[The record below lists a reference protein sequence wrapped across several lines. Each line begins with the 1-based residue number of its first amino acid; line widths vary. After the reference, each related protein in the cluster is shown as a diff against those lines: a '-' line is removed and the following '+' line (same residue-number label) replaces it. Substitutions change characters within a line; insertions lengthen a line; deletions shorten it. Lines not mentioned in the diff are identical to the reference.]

1 MFDDQPEIP
10 REAEGQTSRVSIHSQ
25 LTPLQAMNATSSDMA
40 ESDVCEAC
48 EKVNAM
54 QEEIDFLRTLLR
66 KKKIPIPNGP
76 YGQKQHGQSDRLQ
89 EASKFIDDLKSKIVE
104 LEEENDE
111 LNEIAQEQT
120 GKVDELNKKIGELRE
135 ERKQFGDYTEQKLQ
149 ELQNMHTR
157 KLREYAKS
165 HPTEHAN
172 TKVGTTA
179 AKPSSD
185 DQNRSSYVQP
195 LGKKP
200 APLIPIMEG
209 PVIEQSF
216 FSRLVGS
223 CIRKKPVV
231 AEPTI
236 VDKIAEPIIVDKI
249 VEPIIVDKIAE
260 PTIVDEIPD
269 WKPQNKEE

>member
-1 MFDDQPEIP
+1 MFYNQPEIP
-10 REAEGQTSRVSIHSQ
+10 REAEAQTSRVSIHSQ
-25 LTPLQAMNATSSDMA
+25 LTPLQAMHATSSDMT
-40 ESDVCEAC
+40 ESDVCKAC
-48 EKVNAM
+48 KKVNAL
-54 QEEIDFLRTLLR
+54 QEEIDFLRTLLS

-89 EASKFIDDLKSKIVE
+89 EASKVIDDLKSKIVE

-135 ERKQFGDYTEQKLQ
+135 ERKQFGDYTEQELQ

-185 DQNRSSYVQP
+185 DGHRSSYVQP

-200 APLIPIMEG
+200 APLISIMEG

-223 CIRKKPVV
+223 FTRTNPVV

-236 VDKIAEPIIVDKI
+236 VDKI
-249 VEPIIVDKIAE
+249 
-260 PTIVDEIPD
+260 PD
-269 WKPQNKEE
+269 SKPQNKEE

>member
-1 MFDDQPEIP
+1 MH
-10 REAEGQTSRVSIHSQ
+10 A
-25 LTPLQAMNATSSDMA
+25 ASSDMT
-40 ESDVCEAC
+40 ESDVCKAC
-48 EKVNAM
+48 KKVNAL
-54 QEEIDFLRTLLR
+54 QEEIDFLRTLLS

-76 YGQKQHGQSDRLQ
+76 YGQSDRLQ
-89 EASKFIDDLKSKIVE
+89 EASKVIDDLKSKIVE

-135 ERKQFGDYTEQKLQ
+135 ERKQFGDYTEQKLSD
-149 ELQNMHTR
+149 LQDMHTR
-157 KLREYAKS
+157 NLRKYAKS
-165 HPTEHAN
+165 HRTAQAK
-172 TKVGTTA
+172 TKVGTSA

-185 DQNRSSYVQP
+185 DQNQTSYVQP

-249 VEPIIVDKIAE
+249 AE
-260 PTIVDEIPD
+260 PTIVDEILD
-269 WKPQNKEE
+269 SKPQNKEE